1 MGVYMDR
8 IRQIPIFSRLS
19 DENIKKLEKISYF
32 KKYDADSILFYE
44 GDEPGVLHVLVDGLL
59 RLYKTDSKGHE
70 IYIHQFI
77 PTTLVG
83 ELANFENIKFPA
95 SSRFITKGE
104 VLKIDYKKLEEDF
117 FRNPEICM
125 EIIRSLTNKVR
136 ILSNVIHHEMIL
148 TSEAKVAK
156 FIKEHKNLFETVRN
170 NQIAAILN
178 VTPETLSRTL
188 SKFKKDKLISIE
200 KNHEITILNNEKIT
214 SLFED

>member
-1 MGVYMDR
+1 
-8 IRQIPIFSRLS
+8 
-19 DENIKKLEKISYF
+19 
-32 KKYDADSILFYE
+32 
-44 GDEPGVLHVLVDGLL
+44 
-59 RLYKTDSKGHE
+59 
-70 IYIHQFI
+70 
-77 PTTLVG
+77 LVG

>member
-1 MGVYMDR
+1 MDR

-19 DENIKKLEKISYF
+19 DDNIKKLEKISYF

-44 GDEPGVLHVLVDGLL
+44 GDDPDVLHILVDGML
-59 RLYKTDSKGHE
+59 RLYKTDAKGHE

-77 PTTLVG
+77 PVNVVA

-95 SSRFITKGE
+95 SARFITKGE
-104 VLKIDYKKLEEDF
+104 VLKIDYKKLEGDF
-117 FRNPEICM
+117 FRNPDICM
-125 EIIRSLTNKVR
+125 EVIKSLTQKVK

-156 FIKEHKNLFETVRN
+156 FIMEHKNLFKTVRN

-188 SKFKKDKLISIE
+188 SKFKKDELVSID
-200 KNHEITILNNEKIT
+200 KNHEIIILNDKKLT
-214 SLFED
+214 SLFEC